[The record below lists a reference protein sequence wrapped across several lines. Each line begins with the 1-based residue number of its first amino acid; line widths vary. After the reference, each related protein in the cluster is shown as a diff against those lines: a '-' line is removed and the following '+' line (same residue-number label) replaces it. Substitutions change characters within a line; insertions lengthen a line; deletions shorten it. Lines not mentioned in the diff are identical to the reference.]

1 MKEASSD
8 LDLSPQAIALVED
21 AIRSFAKALRATK
34 MYLPNSP
41 TRAAAIE
48 QARGAFSKVWR
59 HVNPLEIDVRES
71 SFVWELRVVYHDAE
85 RGTEGLPWLLF
96 RDGLRQMSFVSGFE
110 VADLDPLLDVLQQA
124 RAATPDDDDLVT
136 LLWLADLSAFEY
148 RHVESSGVSDLPTLG
163 GERGGDRTGVAT
175 FGAGI
180 EPLAVPA
187 AETAPPGDGPATHA
201 EPSGD
206 FDAALYFLDAR
217 ELHYLQEEIKREYA
231 DDPRKLALTMLF
243 EIIDATV
250 SVDARVDAI
259 ERVDQLLLEFLS
271 LGEYELVAYALRE
284 GAASARKGD
293 APPQVVRQLDALP
306 ARLSEPA
313 VMTQLLQALDDSAR
327 APVAS
332 LLEGVFA
339 ELRPSALVPLLAWV
353 GSAGSSPAR
362 AAIERASLRLASAHL
377 AELWQLLEHRDPT
390 VVRGALRLVT
400 QLATPSAVPALIRL
414 FRSPDPLLRQD
425 VITALGAVD
434 SLGALQ
440 AIERGVDDADRDVRI
455 VALRMVGARK
465 YHGALPR
472 LAIAIRRKELR
483 DADLGEKVALFEAF
497 GTICGGG
504 GVPELDALLNARGLL
519 GPRESA
525 EMRAC
530 AARALGLVNSADA
543 DVALQRASDT
553 KDAVV
558 RSAVARALR
567 RGA

>member
-1 MKEASSD
+1 MKEAPSD

-71 SFVWELRVVYHDAE
+71 TFVWEQRVVYHDAE

-110 VADLDPLLDVLQQA
+110 VSDLGTLLDVLQQA

-163 GERGGDRTGVAT
+163 GERGGDGTGVAT

-180 EPLAVPA
+180 EPLAVPS
-187 AETAPPGDGPATHA
+187 AETTPPGDGPPAAA

-206 FDAALYFLDAR
+206 FDAGLYFLDAR
-217 ELHYLQEEIKREYA
+217 ELHYLQEEIKREYV

-250 SVDARVDAI
+250 IVDARVDAI

-284 GAASARKGD
+284 GAASARKSD
-293 APPQVVRQLDALP
+293 TPAQVIRQLDALP
-306 ARLSEPA
+306 ARLSDPA

-353 GSAGSSPAR
+353 GSAASSPAR

-377 AELWQLLEHRDPT
+377 AELWQLLEHPDPT

-414 FRSPDPLLRQD
+414 FRSSDPHLRQD

-440 AIERGVDDADRDVRI
+440 AIERAVDDADRDVRI
-455 VALRMVGARK
+455 VALRMVATRK
-465 YHGALPR
+465 YQGALPR
-472 LAIAIRRKELR
+472 LSAAIRRKDLR

-497 GTICGGG
+497 GTICGVS

-525 EMRAC
+525 EVRAC
-530 AARALGLVNSADA
+530 AARALGLANTVDA
-543 DVALQRASDT
+543 DVALRRASET

-567 RGA
+567 KGA